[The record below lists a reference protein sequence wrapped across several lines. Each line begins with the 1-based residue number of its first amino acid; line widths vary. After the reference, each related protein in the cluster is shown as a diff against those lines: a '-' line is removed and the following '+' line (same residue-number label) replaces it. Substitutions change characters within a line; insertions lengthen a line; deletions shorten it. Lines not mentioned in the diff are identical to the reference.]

1 MVTRTSVVL
10 ETLGRLLMGANIL
23 KFNGIVHLVVGDV
36 SVDSEGVCGDF
47 VNFENLPVQSSKML
61 IRVEFVYVC
70 S

>member
-10 ETLGRLLMGANIL
+10 ETLGRLLMGVNIL

-36 SVDSEGVCGDF
+36 SVDSDSAR
-47 VNFENLPVQSSKML
+47 SSKML
-61 IRVEFVYVC
+61 IGVGFVYVC